1 MAEEKQPVQPNT
13 KVLAQFIRDLS
24 FENILAQRGL
34 DSNSAPDVKV
44 RVNLDAKKRKI
55 ESQYEVLI
63 KLSVD
68 SSAKSEKANDGDN
81 AKLFILEIEYGG
93 IKIGGSKLLL
103 IVPLLGTI
111 IGGLWGG
118 FELYSRYLDMEEKI
132 QTYVAPDLSGF
143 DKRLELVKTEVE
155 MIEKEM
161 KMVLEEITLV
171 ADVAKEMKNDLRGDI
186 RRIEKIVE
194 DTEARV
200 KDDSRE
206 FRDDMKD
213 LEERVELKINKALN
227 NPLNKVISR

>member
-1 MAEEKQPVQPNT
+1 MA
-13 KVLAQFIRDLS
+13 
-24 FENILAQRGL
+24 
-34 DSNSAPDVKV
+34 
-44 RVNLDAKKRKI
+44 
-55 ESQYEVLI
+55 
-63 KLSVD
+63 
-68 SSAKSEKANDGDN
+68 
-81 AKLFILEIEYGG
+81 EIEYGG
-93 IKIGGSKLLL
+93 IKIGGTKLLL

-118 FELYSRYLDMEEKI
+118 FELYSRYLAMEEKI

-171 ADVAKEMKNDLRGDI
+171 ADVAKEMKNDLRSDV

-213 LEERVELKINKALN
+213 LEERVELKINKSLN
-227 NPLNKVISR
+227 NPLNKVMTR

>member
-1 MAEEKQPVQPNT
+1 MA
-13 KVLAQFIRDLS
+13 
-24 FENILAQRGL
+24 
-34 DSNSAPDVKV
+34 
-44 RVNLDAKKRKI
+44 
-55 ESQYEVLI
+55 
-63 KLSVD
+63 
-68 SSAKSEKANDGDN
+68 
-81 AKLFILEIEYGG
+81 EIEYGG
-93 IKIGGSKLLL
+93 IKIGGSRLLL
-103 IVPLLGTI
+103 VVPLLGTI

-143 DKRLELVKTEVE
+143 DKRLDVVKTEVE

-171 ADVAKEMKNDLRGDI
+171 ADVAKEMKNDLRGDV

-227 NPLNKVISR
+227 NPLNKVMTK

>member
-1 MAEEKQPVQPNT
+1 MA
-13 KVLAQFIRDLS
+13 
-24 FENILAQRGL
+24 
-34 DSNSAPDVKV
+34 
-44 RVNLDAKKRKI
+44 
-55 ESQYEVLI
+55 
-63 KLSVD
+63 
-68 SSAKSEKANDGDN
+68 
-81 AKLFILEIEYGG
+81 EIEYGG
-93 IKIGGSKLLL
+93 IKVGGSKLLL

-143 DKRLELVKTEVE
+143 DKRLDVIKTEFD
-155 MIEKEM
+155 MLEKELRS
-161 KMVLEEITLV
+161 VREEITLV
-171 ADVAKEMKNDLRGDI
+171 ADVAKEMKNDLRGDV

-227 NPLNKVISR
+227 NPLNKAMIR

>member
-1 MAEEKQPVQPNT
+1 MA
-13 KVLAQFIRDLS
+13 
-24 FENILAQRGL
+24 
-34 DSNSAPDVKV
+34 
-44 RVNLDAKKRKI
+44 
-55 ESQYEVLI
+55 
-63 KLSVD
+63 
-68 SSAKSEKANDGDN
+68 
-81 AKLFILEIEYGG
+81 EIEYGG

-132 QTYVAPDLSGF
+132 HTYVAPDLSGF

-171 ADVAKEMKNDLRGDI
+171 ADVAKEMKNDLRGDV

>member
-1 MAEEKQPVQPNT
+1 MA
-13 KVLAQFIRDLS
+13 
-24 FENILAQRGL
+24 
-34 DSNSAPDVKV
+34 
-44 RVNLDAKKRKI
+44 
-55 ESQYEVLI
+55 
-63 KLSVD
+63 
-68 SSAKSEKANDGDN
+68 
-81 AKLFILEIEYGG
+81 EIEYGG
-93 IKIGGSKLLL
+93 IKIGGTKLLL

-118 FELYSRYLDMEEKI
+118 FELYSRYLAMEEKI

-143 DKRLELVKTEVE
+143 DKRLDVVKTEFE
-155 MIEKEM
+155 MLEKELRS
-161 KMVLEEITLV
+161 VREEITLV
-171 ADVAKEMKNDLRGDI
+171 ADVAKEMKNDLRGDV

-227 NPLNKVISR
+227 NPLNKVMTR

>member
-1 MAEEKQPVQPNT
+1 MA
-13 KVLAQFIRDLS
+13 
-24 FENILAQRGL
+24 
-34 DSNSAPDVKV
+34 
-44 RVNLDAKKRKI
+44 
-55 ESQYEVLI
+55 
-63 KLSVD
+63 
-68 SSAKSEKANDGDN
+68 
-81 AKLFILEIEYGG
+81 EIEYGG

-103 IVPLLGTI
+103 IVPLVGTI

-118 FELYSRYLDMEEKI
+118 FELYSRYLSMEEKI
-132 QTYVAPDLSGF
+132 QTYVAPALSGF
-143 DKRLELVKTEVE
+143 DKRIELIKTEVG

-161 KMVLEEITLV
+161 QMVLEEITLV
-171 ADVAKEMKNDLRGDI
+171 ADVAKEMKNDLRGDV

-227 NPLNKVISR
+227 NPLNKVMVR

>member
-1 MAEEKQPVQPNT
+1 MA
-13 KVLAQFIRDLS
+13 
-24 FENILAQRGL
+24 
-34 DSNSAPDVKV
+34 
-44 RVNLDAKKRKI
+44 
-55 ESQYEVLI
+55 
-63 KLSVD
+63 
-68 SSAKSEKANDGDN
+68 
-81 AKLFILEIEYGG
+81 EIEYGG

-171 ADVAKEMKNDLRGDI
+171 ADVAKEMKNDLRGDV

>member
-1 MAEEKQPVQPNT
+1 MA
-13 KVLAQFIRDLS
+13 
-24 FENILAQRGL
+24 
-34 DSNSAPDVKV
+34 
-44 RVNLDAKKRKI
+44 
-55 ESQYEVLI
+55 
-63 KLSVD
+63 
-68 SSAKSEKANDGDN
+68 
-81 AKLFILEIEYGG
+81 EIEYGG
-93 IKIGGSKLLL
+93 IKVGGSKLLL

-143 DKRLELVKTEVE
+143 DKRLDVVKTEFE
-155 MIEKEM
+155 MLEKELRS
-161 KMVLEEITLV
+161 VREEITLV
-171 ADVAKEMKNDLRGDI
+171 ADVAKEMKNDLRGDV

>member
-1 MAEEKQPVQPNT
+1 MA
-13 KVLAQFIRDLS
+13 
-24 FENILAQRGL
+24 
-34 DSNSAPDVKV
+34 
-44 RVNLDAKKRKI
+44 
-55 ESQYEVLI
+55 
-63 KLSVD
+63 
-68 SSAKSEKANDGDN
+68 
-81 AKLFILEIEYGG
+81 EIEYGG
-93 IKIGGSKLLL
+93 IKIGGTKLLL

-171 ADVAKEMKNDLRGDI
+171 ADVAKEMKNDLRSDV

-227 NPLNKVISR
+227 NPLNKVMTR

>member
-1 MAEEKQPVQPNT
+1 MA
-13 KVLAQFIRDLS
+13 
-24 FENILAQRGL
+24 
-34 DSNSAPDVKV
+34 
-44 RVNLDAKKRKI
+44 
-55 ESQYEVLI
+55 
-63 KLSVD
+63 
-68 SSAKSEKANDGDN
+68 
-81 AKLFILEIEYGG
+81 EIEYGG

-103 IVPLLGTI
+103 IVPLVGTI

-143 DKRLELVKTEVE
+143 DKRLDVVKTEFE
-155 MIEKEM
+155 MLEKELRS
-161 KMVLEEITLV
+161 VREEITLV
-171 ADVAKEMKNDLRGDI
+171 ADVEKEMKNDLRGDV

-227 NPLNKVISR
+227 NPLNKVMVR

>member
-1 MAEEKQPVQPNT
+1 MA
-13 KVLAQFIRDLS
+13 
-24 FENILAQRGL
+24 
-34 DSNSAPDVKV
+34 
-44 RVNLDAKKRKI
+44 
-55 ESQYEVLI
+55 
-63 KLSVD
+63 
-68 SSAKSEKANDGDN
+68 
-81 AKLFILEIEYGG
+81 EIEYGG

-103 IVPLLGTI
+103 IVPLVGTI

-143 DKRLELVKTEVE
+143 DKRLDVVKTEFD
-155 MIEKEM
+155 MLEKE
-161 KMVLEEITLV
+161 LRSIREEITLV
-171 ADVAKEMKNDLRGDI
+171 SDVAKDLKNDLRGDV

-213 LEERVELKINKALN
+213 LEERVELKINKAF
-227 NPLNKVISR
+227 RF

>member
-1 MAEEKQPVQPNT
+1 MA
-13 KVLAQFIRDLS
+13 
-24 FENILAQRGL
+24 
-34 DSNSAPDVKV
+34 
-44 RVNLDAKKRKI
+44 
-55 ESQYEVLI
+55 
-63 KLSVD
+63 
-68 SSAKSEKANDGDN
+68 
-81 AKLFILEIEYGG
+81 EIEYGG

-171 ADVAKEMKNDLRGDI
+171 ADVAKEMKNDLRGDV

-194 DTEARV
+194 DTETRV

-213 LEERVELKINKALN
+213 LEDRVELKINKALN

>member
-1 MAEEKQPVQPNT
+1 MA
-13 KVLAQFIRDLS
+13 
-24 FENILAQRGL
+24 
-34 DSNSAPDVKV
+34 
-44 RVNLDAKKRKI
+44 
-55 ESQYEVLI
+55 
-63 KLSVD
+63 
-68 SSAKSEKANDGDN
+68 
-81 AKLFILEIEYGG
+81 EIEYGG
-93 IKIGGSKLLL
+93 IKIGGTKLLL

-118 FELYSRYLDMEEKI
+118 FELYSRYLAMEEKI

-143 DKRLELVKTEVE
+143 DKRLDVVKTEFE
-155 MIEKEM
+155 MLEKELRS
-161 KMVLEEITLV
+161 VREEITLV
-171 ADVAKEMKNDLRGDI
+171 ADVAKEMKNDLRGDV

-227 NPLNKVISR
+227 NPLNKVMVR